1 MGFFNGYRW
10 MINADWLMKIKRN
23 LHQTNVAWPPTPL
36 LKKKITKKK
45 KILGLFAY
53 NYDWNGSIVDNIVT
67 DTSQDGSREGPQST
81 GTGHNHGRFF
91 IF

>member
-36 LKKKITKKK
+36 LKKKDNEEKK
-45 KILGLFAY
+45 
-53 NYDWNGSIVDNIVT
+53 D
-67 DTSQDGSREGPQST
+67 SRLVCVQL
-81 GTGHNHGRFF
+81 
-91 IF
+91 